1 MDTVWT
7 TSQSPGCG
15 REKVTESVEGG
26 RNAAA
31 NRTPGYGG
39 MKPGAAAVHRRAPSG
54 TRPGAPS
61 AMWERLAQPFLMRF
75 VSSVTWL

>member
-26 RNAAA
+26 RNAAGI
-31 NRTPGYGG
+31 RTPDDG
-39 MKPGAAAVHRRAPSG
+39 PATDETSRNDEGALGNSSRG
-54 TRPGAPS
+54 RPQRPTTA
-61 AMWERLAQPFLMRF
+61 LCQPFLMRF